1 VAQIYSTRF
10 AIGARPSGTTAS
22 VYTVPT
28 AFVAVLRDIV
38 LVPTGSGATDMLV
51 VLHGVAIVAGVQATG
66 QFVSTHISM
75 RQVFNAGD
83 VIDVQSIS
91 GDFQFALSGYLL
103 SA

>member
-10 AIGARPSGTTAS
+10 AVGARPSGTTAS
-22 VYTVPT
+22 VYTVPSG
-28 AFVAVLRDIV
+28 FVAVLRDVV
-38 LVPTGSGATDMLV
+38 LTPTGTGATDMLV
-51 VLHGVAIVAGVQATG
+51 VLHGVAVIVGVQSTG
-66 QFVSTHISM
+66 QFVSTHTAM

-91 GDFQFALSGYLL
+91 GDFQYALSGYLL